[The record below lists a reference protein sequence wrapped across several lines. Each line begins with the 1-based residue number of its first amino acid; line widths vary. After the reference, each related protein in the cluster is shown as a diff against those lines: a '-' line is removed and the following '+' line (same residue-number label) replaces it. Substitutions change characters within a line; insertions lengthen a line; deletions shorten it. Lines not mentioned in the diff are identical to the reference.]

1 MCKRIITLL
10 YYRTSGVFMRT
21 YYHVSSGFGLSEG
34 KAALTSITLNSTQEY
49 CPYLVRSVDSQLAYS
64 RFFHTLQ
71 QAHSYINYLYSRY
84 PDSTVSYPVL
94 DPLQPYLF

>member
-1 MCKRIITLL
+1 
-10 YYRTSGVFMRT
+10 MRT
-21 YYHVSSGFGLSEG
+21 YYHVSSGFALSAG
-34 KAALTSITLNSTQEY
+34 KASLTSITLNSTSEY
-49 CPYLVRSVDSQLAYS
+49 YPFLVQSVGSQLAYS

-71 QAHSYINYLYSRY
+71 QAHSYIKYLYSRY